1 MPPSQWKF
9 VLQVFCYEI
18 TSYKNLVISQIKKLR
33 NSKLYDNEAFSF
45 VTFDS
50 LLHFPQHPLCL
61 KETLLQHLSGVQ
73 SGSVNVNETRIFI
86 TLLNW
91 KGRTFQTEGKKP
103 SITYKDIGR
112 TDFVIC
118 FLFWKFR
125 GTERSMNKTLFKIFK
140 NTLIVLPTS
149 S

>member
-18 TSYKNLVISQIKKLR
+18 TSYKNLVSSQKKKLR

-45 VTFDS
+45 VTSDS

-61 KETLLQHLSGVQ
+61 KGKLLQHLSGVQ
-73 SGSVNVNETRIFI
+73 SGSVNFNETRIFI

-91 KGRTFQTEGKKP
+91 KGRTIQTEGKKP
-103 SITYKDIGR
+103 SITYKDIGHI
-112 TDFVIC
+112 DFVFC

-125 GTERSMNKTLFKIFK
+125 RTERLMNKTLFKIIRK
-140 NTLIVLPTS
+140 T
-149 S
+149 